1 MLVSATIL
9 IFVPKLQLHLTR
21 RRSYWQT
28 LPKQTRKNP
37 QKSALYGRSTIHLTM
52 ETYDR
57 HLSRRWVP
65 RKEGEVVRKSIGNAV
80 KKLEGLG
87 GVKNVAVDASL
98 DFNAAGK

>member
-1 MLVSATIL
+1 
-9 IFVPKLQLHLTR
+9 
-21 RRSYWQT
+21 
-28 LPKQTRKNP
+28 
-37 QKSALYGRSTIHLTM
+37 M